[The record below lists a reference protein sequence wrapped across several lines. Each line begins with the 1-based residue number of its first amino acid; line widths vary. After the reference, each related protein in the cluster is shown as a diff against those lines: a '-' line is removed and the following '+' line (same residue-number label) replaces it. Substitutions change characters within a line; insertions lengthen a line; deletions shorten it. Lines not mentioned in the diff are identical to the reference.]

1 MKPVFIIA
9 LYHLRL
15 ISKEKSTLLY
25 MVLLPLLYIVV
36 FGNAFRSG
44 GDASQQK
51 SYLGIYNQDQG
62 FLAQRFIRSI
72 ASENIQ
78 LDSLTTMPED
88 TPTRMLVIPA
98 EFTQKLLSGEQ
109 VTLVLKKKQDA
120 NLEAEAAASMAIRKA
135 YFRILADLTELVVND
150 KELNT
155 VNVNKLSERPP
166 LVIVESRFAGRHVI
180 IPSGYNQ
187 QVPGNIVMFTLM
199 ILFMYAGSILQQE
212 KNTGLLRR
220 LRVAPVAMSHIYWGK
235 LIGVAGVGFV
245 QIGILLL
252 AGRFIF
258 GVYYGS
264 SPFSLLL
271 LVVLYTFTVAP
282 MALSLG
288 FIIKNEEKLIAISIT
303 SALVLSALGGCMFPL
318 EIAPRWMNSLANF
331 LPSGLAVKAFHRLIS
346 YGYGF
351 QGVWMYLAG
360 LAIFAVVFSLVSAR
374 LLYRFE
380 KSL

>member
-25 MVLLPLLYIVV
+25 MVLLPLLYILV

-258 GVYYGS
+258 GV
-264 SPFSLLL
+264 
-271 LVVLYTFTVAP
+271 
-282 MALSLG
+282 
-288 FIIKNEEKLIAISIT
+288 
-303 SALVLSALGGCMFPL
+303 
-318 EIAPRWMNSLANF
+318 
-331 LPSGLAVKAFHRLIS
+331 
-346 YGYGF
+346 
-351 QGVWMYLAG
+351 
-360 LAIFAVVFSLVSAR
+360 
-374 LLYRFE
+374 
-380 KSL
+380 